1 MSSTCSPSPTDDCEE
16 VKTGDTS
23 IAGSREVQQADSSL
37 KPDSTAA
44 QSTASKASVPD
55 NKQNRT
61 AQHRSLKEE
70 KRPQEATISQP
81 IALAAIMDLPLDIL
95 HEIFKHVHPAV
106 LLALSRANKALRYT
120 LLHRGAKSTWEHS
133 LKAATYPTI
142 PSCIDNGM
150 SLPQYVNLIYGKN
163 CFSCGSTK
171 GVSDFFL
178 FLDKRCLDCMNSKY
192 RRLLDWGMCG
202 PPDFKTKY
210 PGRTLDW
217 QRVFNDWIAWDKL
230 VDEKEFAEIEANL
243 TTLSK
248 GPVEDVEKYIDEVK
262 ARTQQAMNFDEAI
275 HDVLDAEWSYRYML
289 HK

>member
-1 MSSTCSPSPTDDCEE
+1 MRDGGTLTTPANADPREAQLIDIPWTIDSNTIHATETEGEALNYERKEIAPPSSME
-16 VKTGDTS
+16 
-23 IAGSREVQQADSSL
+23 
-37 KPDSTAA
+37 
-44 QSTASKASVPD
+44 
-55 NKQNRT
+55 
-61 AQHRSLKEE
+61 EE
-70 KRPQEATISQP
+70 KRTEQVAEP
-81 IALAAIMDLPLDIL
+81 ITLAAVMDLPLDIL

-106 LLALSRANKALRYT
+106 LLVLSRANKALRYT

-133 LKAATYPTI
+133 LKAATYPMI

-150 SLPQYVNLIYGKN
+150 SLPHYVNLIYGKN
-163 CFSCGSTK
+163 KRESPYCFSCGSTK

-178 FLDKRCLDCMNSKY
+178 FLDKRCRDCMNSKY

-217 QRVFNDWIAWDKL
+217 HRVLNDWIALDKL

-248 GPVEDVEKYIDEVK
+248 GPVEDVKKYIDEVK

-275 HDVLDAEWSYRYML
+275 HDVLDYEWSYRHML